1 MDIISSLLPFP
12 PINWWA
18 QIDDAETII
27 FDKGEHFEKMS
38 YRNRYTISGANNV
51 NQLSIPLV
59 KGRNQRIPMAEV
71 MIHNAERWQVQHWR
85 TLVSVYKRSPYWE
98 YYEQSL
104 QSVFETPFEKLVDFN
119 LASFQW
125 LATQLKLKTE
135 VRISD
140 TFVADPP
147 AGSLDLR
154 PMKPA
159 DLRDNTGTFPKYY
172 QVFEDR
178 IGFVPNLS
186 ILDLLFSEGPRTA
199 IWLKGNATTINP
211 PKA

>member
-1 MDIISSLLPFP
+1 MEIISSLLPFP
-12 PINWWA
+12 PVNWWA
-18 QIDDAETII
+18 QIADASTIT

-51 NQLSIPLV
+51 NQLSVPLV

-104 QSVFETPFEKLVDFN
+104 QPLFETPFEHLIDFN

-125 LATQLKLKTE
+125 LAKHLKLKTE
-135 VRISD
+135 VQFAE
-140 TFVADPP
+140 TFIANLPAD
-147 AGSLDLR
+147 ALDLR
-154 PMKPA
+154 PVKPA
-159 DLRDNTGTFPKYY
+159 DLRHNADNFPKYY

-178 IGFVPNLS
+178 IGFLPNLS
-186 ILDLLFSEGPRTA
+186 VLDLLFSEGPRTLA
-199 IWLKGNATTINP
+199 WLKQHAAAINP